1 MGYTT
6 FVIPDD
12 VGGSYSVLTPVGLFP
27 IAMAGIDVD
36 AMLKGAKDAME
47 KYGNADLD
55 QNDAYKY
62 GVARQILHKAGYPA
76 EMFVTYELQLAMVA
90 EWWKQLYGE
99 SEGKEGKGILP
110 TSATFST
117 DLHSLGQFIQEG
129 TKVLY
134 ETIMQ
139 IKEPAG
145 DITIPSDKDDL
156 DGLNYLAGKSV
167 DYVNKKACEGTVDAH
182 VNTGNVPNILITL
195 DKMDAYGFGYMVYFF
210 EMSCAMSVYLLGVN
224 PFNQPGVEVYKANM
238 FKLLGKPGY

>member
-1 MGYTT
+1 
-6 FVIPDD
+6 
-12 VGGSYSVLTPVGLFP
+12 
-27 IAMAGIDVD
+27 MAGIDVD

-145 DITIPSDKDDL
+145 DITIPSDM
-156 DGLNYLAGKSV
+156 
-167 DYVNKKACEGTVDAH
+167 
-182 VNTGNVPNILITL
+182 I
-195 DKMDAYGFGYMVYFF
+195 
-210 EMSCAMSVYLLGVN
+210 
-224 PFNQPGVEVYKANM
+224 
-238 FKLLGKPGY
+238 

>member
-1 MGYTT
+1 MC
-6 FVIPDD
+6 IRD
-12 VGGSYSVLTPVGLFP
+12 
-27 IAMAGIDVD
+27 
-36 AMLKGAKDAME
+36 
-47 KYGNADLD
+47 
-55 QNDAYKY
+55 
-62 GVARQILHKAGYPA
+62 R
-76 EMFVTYELQLAMVA
+76 
-90 EWWKQLYGE
+90 
-99 SEGKEGKGILP
+99 P

-210 EMSCAMSVYLLGVN
+210 EMSCAMSVYLLEMCIRDRGCHYIIDLHLVVLN
-224 PFNQPGVEVYKANM
+224 KSLFYLFVL
-238 FKLLGKPGY
+238 FLL